1 MSHEHHHHHHHHGNI
16 ETGGNLKGVY
26 LLSIALNLGFVLVEA
41 GVGLWKGSLGLL
53 SDAGHNLSD
62 VFSLLLALVAFRL
75 SVTKSTP
82 KFTYGYRK
90 GSVLISLLNAVIL
103 LVAVGAII
111 VESVHKFINPSE
123 IDGGAVAWTA
133 AVGILVNGFTAF
145 LLMRHQKNDINT
157 RGAFLHM
164 AADTLVSIGVVVSG
178 IVISLTGWSFIDP
191 LIGIVIAV
199 AILISTW
206 ELLSE
211 SLKMSMDA
219 VPEGVDTEEIISE
232 MKEVQGV
239 SDVHHVHIWPISTTQ
254 TALTAHVVLSHEA
267 VPEDLVAAL
276 KKHLAEHG
284 IGHATIETERE
295 GRACTDHDCC

>member
-1 MSHEHHHHHHHHGNI
+1 MEKP
-16 ETGGNLKGVY
+16 ERPV
-26 LLSIALNLGFVLVEA
+26 
-41 GVGLWKGSLGLL
+41 
-53 SDAGHNLSD
+53 
-62 VFSLLLALVAFRL
+62 
-75 SVTKSTP
+75 
-82 KFTYGYRK
+82 
-90 GSVLISLLNAVIL
+90 
-103 LVAVGAII
+103 
-111 VESVHKFINPSE
+111 
-123 IDGGAVAWTA
+123 
-133 AVGILVNGFTAF
+133 
-145 LLMRHQKNDINT
+145 M
-157 RGAFLHM
+157 
-164 AADTLVSIGVVVSG
+164 
-178 IVISLTGWSFIDP
+178 
-191 LIGIVIAV
+191 
-199 AILISTW
+199 
-206 ELLSE
+206 LSE